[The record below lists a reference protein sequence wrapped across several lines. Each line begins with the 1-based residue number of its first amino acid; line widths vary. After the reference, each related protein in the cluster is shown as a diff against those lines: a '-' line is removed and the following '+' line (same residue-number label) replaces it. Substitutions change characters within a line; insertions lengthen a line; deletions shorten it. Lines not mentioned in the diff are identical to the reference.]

1 MKTDDFIT
9 ALAADL
15 PTRPISTPRA
25 LALALMVSTPIACGL
40 LIYVLKVRPDIA
52 SAAQSVRFL
61 FKLAFTLSMAGAGAW
76 LAARLSR
83 PGASARPAVLGLAAA
98 LALLGAAVL
107 SELAV
112 LPFSAWMT
120 QLVGTM
126 ALQCVVLIPAMSA
139 IPLAVILWALRSGAP
154 DKPGSAGAAAGLLAA
169 GVGATFYAAHCP
181 NDSPLYLAVWYLIGI
196 SAVALAGSLIGS
208 RVLKW

>member
-15 PTRPISTPRA
+15 PTRPTSIPRA

-76 LAARLSR
+76 LSTYRESVPTMNGLSGR
-83 PGASARPAVLGLAAA
+83 GCNRIRKPY
-98 LALLGAAVL
+98 
-107 SELAV
+107 
-112 LPFSAWMT
+112 
-120 QLVGTM
+120 
-126 ALQCVVLIPAMSA
+126 
-139 IPLAVILWALRSGAP
+139 ALRAAP
-154 DKPGSAGAAAGLLAA
+154 DP
-169 GVGATFYAAHCP
+169 FRC
-181 NDSPLYLAVWYLIGI
+181 
-196 SAVALAGSLIGS
+196 S
-208 RVLKW
+208 RK